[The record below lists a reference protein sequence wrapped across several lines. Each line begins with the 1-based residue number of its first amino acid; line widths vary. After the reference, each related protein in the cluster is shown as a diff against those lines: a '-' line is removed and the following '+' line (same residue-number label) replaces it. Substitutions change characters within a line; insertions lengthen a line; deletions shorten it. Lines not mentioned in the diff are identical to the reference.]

1 LPQELS
7 SFVGRERELD
17 DLRSLVPGSRLLTL
31 TGPGGIGKTR
41 LVLRVLAM
49 LASDF
54 PDGAHF
60 VELADLADPD
70 MVVPRVAA
78 AVGVTEELGRP
89 LLDTLAGALAS
100 RRLLLAIDNCEH
112 LVEACARACRRLLA
126 AAPHLR
132 ILATSREPLRIAG
145 EAVWPV
151 PPLPVAV
158 SSPPDLNGPQ
168 CEHAPDA
175 ARLFA
180 ERAVATLPAFT
191 VSAEVARQI
200 TELCAALD
208 GIPLAIELAA
218 ARVRTLSVEQISERL
233 ADRFGL
239 LTTGDRTAPQRQQTL
254 RAAIDWSH
262 DLLTGPEQ
270 VLLRRLSVFAGFSL
284 EMAEQVAVFPRGP
297 SPLSTPG
304 KGGETPLS
312 PPFPGEPGT
321 TRRAPGPPAYRA
333 GDPPADTPGPPA
345 YRAGEV
351 LDLLGA
357 LVDKSLVVREPEVL
371 GQARYRLLD
380 TIRQYAAEKLAE
392 AGEAPAVQRRHRDYV
407 LAVSERNFRVGMAI
421 DSASWEDRVDVFRRY
436 DVDAGNL
443 WLALGQC
450 LADGDLAAGMRMC
463 TAVRPAWLV
472 RGEYRLGSRRLEN
485 FLSAPGTAS
494 VPPGIRGA
502 ALTGYAQ
509 LVLSTDPAAAEKLAS
524 DGLRLS
530 RDAGDDYWTGTALN
544 VLSEITVHMGRVDE
558 AEALAAEAMSIARA
572 TGDTWGEGYSLG
584 ILAAVAGLRQD
595 LGQARELATASI
607 AIMRSIDHAWGAA
620 RAELGLGDL
629 AQITGEHGDARQRYT
644 AALAT
649 LREINARPELARC
662 LVGLARVAMSLGEPA
677 EARQHLT
684 ESILLCRTT
693 GSRIGVARALEAFG
707 ALASMEHDPDQAVLL
722 VAAATALR
730 EASGL
735 PPLPESRVKRYL
747 TPTSLRG
754 EDAVARVWAH
764 GRLLTAEA
772 AIELAIR
779 PRAGDAGGDPAA
791 PGDGARV
798 AADPLSAREREVA
811 ALVASGRSNKDI
823 ARELFIS
830 PATVAK
836 HIANIMGKLGFRSRA
851 QIATWITSQ

>member
-1 LPQELS
+1 MPQELS

-17 DLRSLVPGSRLLTL
+17 ELRSLVPGSRLLTL
-31 TGPGGIGKTR
+31 IGPGGIGKTR
-41 LVLRVLAM
+41 LVLRVLGL
-49 LASDF
+49 LANDF
-54 PDGAHF
+54 PDGARF

-78 AVGVTEELGRP
+78 AVGVTEEQGRP
-89 LLDTLAGALAS
+89 LLDTLVGALAS

-112 LVEACARACRRLLA
+112 LVEACARACRYLLA
-126 AAPHLR
+126 AAPDLR

-158 SSPPDLNGPQ
+158 NPADPRAPH

-175 ARLFA
+175 ARLFT
-180 ERAVATLPAFT
+180 ERAVAALPTFT
-191 VSAEVARQI
+191 VSAEVAQQV
-200 TELCAALD
+200 TGLCAALD

-218 ARVRTLSVEQISERL
+218 ARVRTLSVEQISARL
-233 ADRFGL
+233 AADRFGL
-239 LTTGDRTAPQRQQTL
+239 LTTGDRTAPRRQQTL
-254 RAAIDWSH
+254 RDAIDWSH

-284 EMAEQVAVFPRGP
+284 EMAEQVC
-297 SPLSTPG
+297 
-304 KGGETPLS
+304 GED
-312 PPFPGEPGT
+312 GI
-321 TRRAPGPPAYRA
+321 RAS
-333 GDPPADTPGPPA
+333 D
-345 YRAGEV
+345 V

-357 LVDKSLVVREPEVL
+357 LMDKSLVVREPEAL

-380 TIRQYAAEKLAE
+380 TIRQYAAEKLAA
-392 AGEAPAVQRRHRDYV
+392 AGEAPGYRRRHLDYV
-407 LAVSERNFRVGMAI
+407 LTVTERNFHVGMAI
-421 DSASWEDRVDVFRRY
+421 APASWEDRVDVFRRY

-450 LADGDLAAGMRMC
+450 LADDDLAAGMRMC

-472 RGEYRLGSRRLEN
+472 RGEYRLGSRWLEG
-485 FLSAPGTAS
+485 FLSAPGAAG

-530 RDAGDDYWTGTALN
+530 RDAGDDYWTGAALN
-544 VLSEITVHMGRVDE
+544 VLSEVAVHTGRTDE
-558 AEALAAEAMSIARA
+558 AEALATEAMSIARA
-572 TGDTWGEGYSLG
+572 AGDTWGEGYSLG

-595 LGQARELATASI
+595 LGRARDLATASI

-629 AQITGEHGDARQRYT
+629 AQLTGEHVDARQRYA
-644 AALAT
+644 AALAI

-662 LVGLARVAMSLGEPA
+662 LVGLARVAMSLGEQA
-677 EARQHLT
+677 EARQHLA

-693 GSRIGVARALEAFG
+693 GNRIGVARALEAFG
-707 ALASMEHDPDQAVLL
+707 TLASMEGDPERAVLL
-722 VAAATALR
+722 VAAASALR
-730 EASGL
+730 KASGL

-747 TPTSLRG
+747 APASLLG
-754 EDAVARVWAH
+754 EDAVARCWAR
-764 GRLLTAEA
+764 GRQLTAEA

-779 PRAGDAGGDPAA
+779 PRAGEAGADPAA